1 MVGVSQEIEVT
12 RGLWEWGVG
21 LDGDQP
27 PCRGQ
32 VHAGLGE
39 AGTSYADSAGTVAS
53 RNLKV
58 VGV

>member
-1 MVGVSQEIEVT
+1 M
-12 RGLWEWGVG
+12 G

-39 AGTSYADSAGTVAS
+39 AGTPCADSTGTVAS